1 MNKKTK
7 SPFRKKLDKLL
18 VNKLA
23 VFGLVLLVVTVLASI
38 LAPILTGYLPNAISY
53 GETLQKPSLLHIMG
67 TDKLGRDVFSRVL
80 YGGRTSIFIGVTAA
94 VIGPLIGMVLGGV
107 AGYFGGWIDSVLV
120 RFSEVILTFPS
131 MILILIMVSFMGQGV
146 GNLIIIFSITGW
158 MTPFRMIRN
167 QFLSLREETYVEVCK
182 SFGFSQAR
190 IIFRHILPNTISPLV
205 VTATINMAGYILSE
219 AGLSFIGVG
228 VPAQTPTW
236 GSILNAAK
244 SIDVIT
250 NNWWLWLFPGLVL
263 SFFVLGVNFLGDGL
277 RDAFDP
283 KQ

>member
-7 SPFRKKLDKLL
+7 SPFRKKMDKLL

-38 LAPILTGYLPNAISY
+38 LAPLLTGYLPNAISY

-107 AGYFGGWIDSVLV
+107 AGYFGGWIDAVLV
-120 RFSEVILTFPS
+120 RFSEVVLTFPS

-190 IIFRHILPNTISPLV
+190 IIFGHILPNTISPLV